1 MQNYHYSY
9 LVGVLI
15 FGAAW
20 LACYLLGKSY
30 RAEIRWGT
38 LISAPMALTSILF
51 VPQYWTTRRSL
62 TSTRKYGLALK
73 MCYGPPPWVASLLWW
88 PKSF

>member
-38 LISAPMALTSILF
+38 LISAPMALTAGGAIWS
-51 VPQYWTTRRSL
+51 
-62 TSTRKYGLALK
+62 
-73 MCYGPPPWVASLLWW
+73 VAYEYVQGYRLEPAAS
-88 PKSF
+88 